1 MTFLLP
7 NKELLGNQWP
17 VPGDKNAFAVVTLSD
32 GVFQAVNPA
41 FVLRILSRLDFG
53 LLLFHNRIEE
63 AVTWANLLP
72 LNDTDLEGS
81 VRWMVVEVGLTPTT
95 FHILSYE
102 LTG

>member
-17 VPGDKNAFAVVTLSD
+17 VPWDKNAFAVVTLSD
-32 GVFQAVNPA
+32 GVFQAVNPD

-53 LLLFHNRIEE
+53 LLLFHNWIEE
-63 AVTWANLLP
+63 AVTWADLLP

-81 VRWMVVEVGLTPTT
+81 VCRMVVEVGLTPTT